1 MDESM
6 PWMEIL
12 LSLINAEQIFVGCAN
27 HRFVSSRNWSAFGSK
42 TWSLIS
48 LRCITGRLTEILIK
62 RARSPFE
69 WALSYLIKCISNRE
83 WFDET
88 WWYRRPSNFS
98 LKAPSEID
106 HVMVLHDGWRKSG
119 MDPRVSFLSKGMR
132 VFGRKNSQS
141 QLMQAKKSCACKC
154 WADTSGNMSSS
165 SWMSSSVSS

>member
-106 HVMVLHDGWRKSG
+106 HVTPATFCM
-119 MDPRVSFLSKGMR
+119 MDDAKAAWILEWAFCQKG
-132 VFGRKNSQS
+132 
-141 QLMQAKKSCACKC
+141 CAFSAGKIR
-154 WADTSGNMSSS
+154 SRN
-165 SWMSSSVSS
+165 